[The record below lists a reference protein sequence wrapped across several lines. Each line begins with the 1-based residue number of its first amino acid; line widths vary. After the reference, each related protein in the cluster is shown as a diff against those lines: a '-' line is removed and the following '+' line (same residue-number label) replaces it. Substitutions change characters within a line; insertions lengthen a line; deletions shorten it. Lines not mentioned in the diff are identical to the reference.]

1 MTVPG
6 RKLAVTFGFAASTIF
21 IAGVVGGAGIEQAS
35 GAEASAVTGRGGA
48 EAISVAGDQY
58 SGSRGNAGAGDRG
71 DTSRDVTNSNEHTQR
86 ASKKAEARG
95 NKSESRQ
102 QRQQRQQRVS
112 RESDDGESSARAV
125 SRSSRSI
132 QSQEIRNRVRELRKK
147 EKAGKLRPAATSY
160 NAGSR
165 SKELRIAREQIVAH
179 PVDEASLRKYKK
191 LYEDAAKEYGFGED
205 WYVLAAVGKVES
217 DHGQNM
223 GPSSAGALGPMQFM
237 PSTWGSYGV
246 DANDDGQANIMD
258 PEDSIPSAAR
268 YLKTGGAPKDWYE
281 ALYTYNHAGWYVEK
295 VLKVAERYR
304 RAAGDKDVGPY
315 YPESLSR

>member
-1 MTVPG
+1 MAGSG
-6 RKLAVTFGFAASTIF
+6 RKLAVTFGFAASMIF
-21 IAGVVGGAGIEQAS
+21 ITGVVGGSGIEKAS
-35 GAEASAVTGRGGA
+35 GAEASAVTGRGGT
-48 EAISVAGDQY
+48 EAISVSGDQY
-58 SGSRGNAGAGDRG
+58 SGSGGGRGGGDSG
-71 DTSRDVTNSNEHTQR
+71 DTSRDATNSNEHTQR

-102 QRQQRQQRVS
+102 QRQQHVS
-112 RESDDGESSARAV
+112 RESDGGESSARAA
-125 SRSSRSI
+125 SRSV

-160 NAGSR
+160 NTGLK
-165 SKELRIAREQIVAH
+165 SKELRIARERIVAH

-205 WYVLAAVGKVES
+205 WYVLAAVGRVES

-268 YLKTGGAPKDWYE
+268 YLKAGGAPKDWYE

-304 RAAGDKDVGPY
+304 RAAGDNDVGPY